1 MDEILG
7 KDWLESFAT
16 KILNAKYE
24 FTDVATVVNDL
35 QYLDQNQKDDLL
47 NVFCKHQ

>member
-16 KILNAKYE
+16 IVLDARYD
-24 FTDVATVVNDL
+24 FTNLATVVNNL
-35 QYLDQNQKDDLL
+35 QHLD
-47 NVFCKHQ
+47 